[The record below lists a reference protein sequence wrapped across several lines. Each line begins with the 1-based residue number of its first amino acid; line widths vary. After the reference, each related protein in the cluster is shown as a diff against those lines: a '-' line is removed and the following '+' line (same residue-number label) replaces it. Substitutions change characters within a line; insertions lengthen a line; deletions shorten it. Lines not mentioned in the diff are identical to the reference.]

1 MRSASSR
8 LDKLEQRLPTP
19 APQAVERE
27 AVDFGA
33 MIARIEAESARVEA
47 LPPAQK
53 IAHIRLKIAESIAK
67 AEAPPQPDRP
77 GGVSGLAANMH
88 ELIVKLVKDGFHSEH
103 YEIRRCEIEILRQH
117 HYDVR
122 QVYAAHHE
130 FAHLPWQWIPDKN
143 SLPPDAKAII
153 DQALNQEAAP

>member
-19 APQAVERE
+19 APQAVKRE

-33 MIARIEAESARVEA
+33 MIARIKAEAARVEA

-53 IAHIRLKIAESIAK
+53 IAHIRLKIAKTIAE
-67 AEAPPQPDRP
+67 AEAPPQPDIP
-77 GGVSGLAANMH
+77 GGVSGIAANMH
-88 ELIVKLVKDGFHSEH
+88 KIIVKLVKDGFHSEH

-117 HYDVR
+117 HYDVLHLD
-122 QVYAAHHE
+122 AAHRKCT
-130 FAHLPWQWIPDKN
+130 HLSQQWIPEKN